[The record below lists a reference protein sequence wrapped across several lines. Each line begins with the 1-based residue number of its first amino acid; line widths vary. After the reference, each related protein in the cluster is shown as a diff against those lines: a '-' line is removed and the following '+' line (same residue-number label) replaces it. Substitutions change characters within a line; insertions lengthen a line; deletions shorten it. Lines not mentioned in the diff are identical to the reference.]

1 MNDVLIAILVIVFLV
16 ILVMIPNIKILSP
29 KNVMIVERL
38 GFFHRIITKPGIHLL
53 IPLFERVPQV
63 VSLDITHKKLMIKE
77 SAEEIVISFTY
88 KVISPKLFVYA
99 ALDSEKELM
108 THMKNSYLIHREDS
122 KIFEEDAIEYAT
134 KLGIQL
140 IDINI

>member
-1 MNDVLIAILVIVFLV
+1 MNDVIIAILVIVFLV
-16 ILVMIPNIKILSP
+16 ILVMIPNIKILTS
-29 KNVMIVERL
+29 NSVMIVERL
-38 GFFHRIITKPGIHLL
+38 GFFHRIISKPGIHLL

-63 VSLDITHKKLMIKE
+63 VSLDTIHKKLLIKE
-77 SAEEIVISFTY
+77 STDEIVVSFTY

-108 THMKNSYLIHREDS
+108 THMKNSYLIHREDL

-134 KLGIQL
+134 QLGIQL
-140 IDINI
+140 ISINI